1 MNIYSGCV
9 GRFLYWASAPPPD
22 THKKEGIHMMNIGFT
37 VSTLCTDGN
46 LYKVIKYAS
55 GNRVKLPINAD
66 GSIKWFDDNKLLK
79 NN

>member
-1 MNIYSGCV
+1 
-9 GRFLYWASAPPPD
+9 
-22 THKKEGIHMMNIGFT
+22 MMNKAFT

-55 GNRVKLPINAD
+55 GKQVTLPINAD

-79 NN
+79 KN